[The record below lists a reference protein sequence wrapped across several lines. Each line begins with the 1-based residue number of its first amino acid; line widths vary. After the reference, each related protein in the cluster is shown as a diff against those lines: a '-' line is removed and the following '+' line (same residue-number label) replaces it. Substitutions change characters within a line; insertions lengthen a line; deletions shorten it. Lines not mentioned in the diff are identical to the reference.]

1 MGMIDM
7 DSIIKTLERQ
17 VDMAKGIGMK
27 NITLSVQ
34 EAEILIELLKGGEE

>member
-7 DSIIKTLERQ
+7 DSIIKTLETQ
-17 VDMAKGIGMK
+17 VDMAKGVGMK

-34 EAEILIELLKGGEE
+34 EAEILIEILKGDAE

>member
-1 MGMIDM
+1 MIDK

-17 VDMAKGIGMK
+17 VDTAKGIGMK

-34 EAEILIELLKGGEE
+34 EAEILIKVLKGDAE

>member
-1 MGMIDM
+1 MIDK

-17 VDMAKGIGMK
+17 VDMAKDVGMK

-34 EAEILIELLKGGEE
+34 EAEILIEILKGGAE

>member
-1 MGMIDM
+1 MIDK

-17 VDMAKGIGMK
+17 VDTAKGIGMK

-34 EAEILIELLKGGEE
+34 EAEILIEILKGGEE

>member
-1 MGMIDM
+1 MIDK

-17 VDMAKGIGMK
+17 VDMAKGIRMK

>member
-7 DSIIKTLERQ
+7 DSIIKTLEKQ
-17 VDMAKGIGMK
+17 VNMAKGVGMK

-34 EAEILIELLKGGEE
+34 EAEILIEILKGGEE

>member
-1 MGMIDM
+1 MIDK

-17 VDMAKGIGMK
+17 VDMAKGVGMK

>member
-1 MGMIDM
+1 MIDK

-17 VDMAKGIGMK
+17 VDMAKGVGMK

-34 EAEILIELLKGGEE
+34 EAEILIEILKGDAE

>member
-1 MGMIDM
+1 MTDK

-34 EAEILIELLKGGEE
+34 EAEILIEILKGGEE

>member
-1 MGMIDM
+1 MGMIEM
-7 DSIIKTLERQ
+7 DSIIKTLKEQ

-34 EAEILIELLKGGEE
+34 EAEILIEILKGDAE